1 MPVID
6 ELRAWYA
13 PRARAYPW
21 RSRPTPYRVLV
32 SEVMLQQTQASR
44 VAPAFRSFLR
54 RFPSVRSLAAAPAAD
69 VVRAWAGL
77 GYDRRAVRLLEAAR
91 AIVEEHGGRVPR
103 DSAALRALPGVGPYT
118 AAAVASIAFGEPV
131 PAIDV
136 NVARVVARY
145 RLGREAHQERADRVR
160 DAAEAWLDR
169 RDPGGWNQ
177 ALMDLGREVCRPTPR
192 CAACPLASGCA
203 FRRAGR
209 RPARGPRRQGRF
221 EGSFRQV
228 RGRVLALL
236 RERGE
241 ASLGRVESAV
251 GDHRVAEAVRALAND
266 GLVSAG
272 PAALAGRPSGR
283 VRLGSGW

>member
-1 MPVID
+1 VE
-6 ELRAWYA
+6 ELRVWYA

-44 VAPAFRSFLR
+44 VAPAFRAFLR
-54 RFPSVRSLAAAPAAD
+54 RFPSARALASAPSSE
-69 VVRAWAGL
+69 VLRVWSGL
-77 GYDRRAVRLLEAAR
+77 GYQRRAVRLHAAAR

-103 DSAALRALPGVGPYT
+103 DPAALRSLPGVGAYT

-131 PAIDV
+131 PALDV
-136 NVARVVARY
+136 NIARVVARY
-145 RLGREAHQERADRVR
+145 RLGCEAHEEPPSRVREA
-160 DAAEAWLDR
+160 AARWLDR
-169 RDPGGWNQ
+169 EDPGGWNQ

-192 CAACPLASGCA
+192 CAACPLAPGCA

-209 RPARGPRRQGRF
+209 RPARGPRRQGPF
-221 EGSFRQV
+221 EGSFRQI
-228 RGRVLALL
+228 RGKVLALL

-241 ASLGRVESAV
+241 VSLGRVESEI
-251 GDHRVAEAVRALAND
+251 GDRRVAEAVRALAND
-266 GLVSAG
+266 RLVSAG

-283 VRLGSGW
+283 VRLGSGR